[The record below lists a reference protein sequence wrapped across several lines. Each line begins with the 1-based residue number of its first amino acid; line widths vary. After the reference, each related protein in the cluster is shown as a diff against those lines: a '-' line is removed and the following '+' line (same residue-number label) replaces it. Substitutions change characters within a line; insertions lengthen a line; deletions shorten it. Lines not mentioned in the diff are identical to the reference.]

1 MFCDKPHVNQL
12 TYLLKAQG
20 FEDIVVCPGSR
31 NGILVHN
38 FNEAHFR
45 LHPVTDERSAAF
57 VALGLCLSTQRPV
70 AICVTSGSALLNTIP
85 AVAEAYY
92 RQLPLLIISADRP
105 KQWINQLDGQTLQQV
120 GALQPYAQT
129 FNIEEPH
136 TPEEEHWNALRIN
149 EALLSLQ
156 HNGHQPVH
164 INVPITEPLFTFNT
178 KELPAATC
186 IEEEMPRHEHP
197 IAAETMARIQQ
208 AQFPVIVMGQ
218 YEKGA
223 IACIEKINKNGAL
236 LVLPEIIS
244 GQPYAW
250 RTTALEHLLPND
262 EFEPDLVI
270 HIGGNLV
277 NKQLKLQL
285 RKLQHCEVI
294 RIDNSKNLPDT
305 FGHLKTIVRTTPEAA
320 LAQLSELSV
329 PNPNVEKY
337 KLWLDRYEKV
347 AMDYVPTHFSDIGLL
362 QQLSKL
368 WPKDC
373 ALQSGNSSVIR
384 NVAYFF
390 DKQADRLFC
399 NRGVNG
405 IEGSLSAAVGYA
417 MGYAGLTFSL
427 IGDLSFF
434 YDQNALWDTQLP
446 KGLRIVLFNN
456 GGGQIF
462 YRLPGLNQ
470 TPALAP
476 YIAASHQT
484 SAKGLAESYG
494 LTYLSANDYE
504 TAGAAFQKL
513 MERHQ
518 ERPMLL
524 EVFTQTTDNENELK
538 QIKQY
543 YKNL

>member
-12 TYLLKAQG
+12 TSLLKAQG
-20 FEDIVVCPGSR
+20 FRDIVVCPGSR

-38 FNEAHFR
+38 FDAADFR

-57 VALGLCLSTQRPV
+57 VALGLCLSTRRPV
-70 AICVTSGSALLNTIP
+70 AVCVTSGSALLNTIP
-85 AVAEAYY
+85 AVAEAFY
-92 RQLPLLIISADRP
+92 RQLPLLVISADRP
-105 KQWINQLDGQTLQQV
+105 KQWINQLDGQTLHQV

-136 TPEEEHWNALRIN
+136 TPEEEHWNGLRIN

-156 HNGHQPVH
+156 HNGNQPVH

-178 KELPAATC
+178 AVLPSVTCIHEEVPEASHPISAATL
-186 IEEEMPRHEHP
+186 
-197 IAAETMARIQQ
+197 ARIQQ

-218 YEKGA
+218 YEKGE
-223 IACIEKINKNGAL
+223 IESLHKIDENGAL
-236 LVLPEIIS
+236 LILPEIIS
-244 GQPYAW
+244 GQPFAW
-250 RTTALEHLLPND
+250 RTTALEHILPD
-262 EFEPDLVI
+262 SDFHPDLVI
-270 HIGGNLV
+270 HVGGNLV

-285 RKLQHCEVI
+285 RKLECEVV
-294 RIDNSKNLPDT
+294 RMETGNGLPDT
-305 FGHLKTIVRTTPEAA
+305 FGHLQTVVRTSATAA
-320 LAQLSELSV
+320 LQQLSELTEAKSQV
-329 PNPNVEKY
+329 LKY
-337 KLWLDRYEKV
+337 KQLLDGYRDKAQAYTPV
-347 AMDYVPTHFSDIGLL
+347 HFSDIGVL
-362 QQLSKL
+362 QQLSRVL
-368 WPKDC
+368 PETC
-373 ALQSGNSSVIR
+373 AIQSGNSSVIR

-390 DKQADRLFC
+390 DHYAHHLFC

-405 IEGSLSAAVGYA
+405 IEGSLSAAAGYA
-417 MGYAGLTFSL
+417 MEHEGLTLSL

-434 YDQNALWDTQLP
+434 YDQNALWNTQLP
-446 KGLRIVLFNN
+446 KGLRIVMFNN

-494 LTYLSANDYE
+494 LTYLSAHDYQE
-504 TAGAAFQKL
+504 TEKCFAQLFEQSS
-513 MERHQ
+513 
-518 ERPMLL
+518 ERPILL
-524 EVFTQTTDNENELK
+524 EVFTQTADNEDELK

>member
-12 TYLLKAQG
+12 TSLLKAHG
-20 FEDIVVCPGSR
+20 FQDIVVCPGSR

-38 FNEAHFR
+38 FDAALFH

-57 VALGLCLSTQRPV
+57 VALGLCLSTRRPV

-85 AVAEAYY
+85 AVAEAFY
-92 RQLPLLIISADRP
+92 RQLPLLVISADRP
-105 KQWINQLDGQTLQQV
+105 KQWINQLDGQTLSQNN
-120 GALQPYAQT
+120 ALAPYAQT

-136 TPEEEHWNALRIN
+136 TPEEEHWNGLRIN
-149 EALLSLQ
+149 EALLSLF
-156 HNGHQPVH
+156 HNGKQPVH

-178 KELPAATC
+178 KELPVVSSIHEEVPVANHPVSATTL
-186 IEEEMPRHEHP
+186 E
-197 IAAETMARIQQ
+197 RIKQ
-208 AQFPVIVMGQ
+208 AQFPIIVMGQ
-218 YEKGA
+218 YEKGS
-223 IACIEKINKNGAL
+223 IESIRKIDANGSL
-236 LVLPEIIS
+236 LILPEIIS
-244 GQPYAW
+244 GQDFSW
-250 RTTALEHLLPND
+250 RTTALEHLLPNAD
-262 EFEPDLVI
+262 FQPDLVI

-277 NKQLKLQL
+277 NKQLKLHL
-285 RKLQHCEVI
+285 RKLTHCEVI
-294 RIDNSKNLPDT
+294 RIDESQALPDT
-305 FGHLKTIVRTTPEAA
+305 FGHLQTIIRTSPEAA
-320 LAQLSELSV
+320 LSQLSELAEAKTMV
-329 PNPNVEKY
+329 LKY
-337 KLWLDRYEKV
+337 KDLLDNYCDKV
-347 AMDYVPTHFSDIGLL
+347 HDYHPSTFSDLGIL
-362 QQLSKL
+362 QQLSRVL
-368 WPKDC
+368 PKEC
-373 ALQSGNSSVIR
+373 SIQVGNSSVIR

-390 DKQADRLFC
+390 DKHAQHIFC

-405 IEGSLSAAVGYA
+405 IEGSLSTAVGYA
-417 MGYAGLTFSL
+417 MGNKGLTFSL

-434 YDQNALWDTQLP
+434 YDQNALWNTQLP
-446 KGLRIVLFNN
+446 KGLRIIMFNN

-494 LTYLSANDYE
+494 LTYLSATNYKE
-504 TAGAAFQKL
+504 TEKCIHELLQQ
-513 MERHQ
+513 ES

-524 EVFTQTTDNENELK
+524 EVFTQKTDNENELK